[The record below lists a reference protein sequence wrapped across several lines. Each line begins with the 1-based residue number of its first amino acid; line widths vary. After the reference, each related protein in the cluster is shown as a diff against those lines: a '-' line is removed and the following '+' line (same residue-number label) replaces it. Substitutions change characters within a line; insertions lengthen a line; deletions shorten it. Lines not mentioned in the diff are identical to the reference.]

1 MAKKQMLVLTGD
13 SELNKRLAMLSGKE
27 AKAVVRKAL
36 RPALKPVLQQARGT
50 APSKTG
56 LLKKNIKIKSIAR
69 SRTYIGARVTS
80 GSGKAKSGNENSG
93 KAFYGAFLE
102 YGTKPRSNKS
112 GANRG
117 RIKPFGYMKSA
128 ANKKREQALRIY
140 RQGIAS
146 GLIGLAKN
154 G

>member
-13 SELNKRLAMLSGKE
+13 KELNKRLAMLSGKE
-27 AKAVVRKAL
+27 AKKVVRKSL
-36 RPALKPVLQQARGT
+36 RPALKPVLQEARGN
-50 APSKTG
+50 APTKTG
-56 LLKKNIKIKSIAR
+56 FLKKNIKIKSIAR

-80 GSGKAKSGNENSG
+80 GLGKAKSGNDNSG
-93 KAFYGAFLE
+93 DAFYGSFLE
-102 YGTKPRSNKS
+102 YGTKPRRTES

-117 RIKPFGYMKSA
+117 IVKPFKYMKKA
-128 ANKKREQALRIY
+128 ADKKREQALRIY
-140 RQGIAS
+140 REGIAS